1 MDNSD
6 TNRVVTKSTILSFKP
21 RQVILLAQHN
31 PCPNKETKI
40 ITQPTLNQSL
50 LDYFYRN
57 GFGKTVKRFQS
68 EAQIQSDALKAS
80 PSPLRLEDIF
90 CKYNACEADSN
101 KSINNKPVLGK
112 DEAQKTDKVSPTN
125 EEKPTKKKKKKGTVE
140 SDNGVIENRPEVA
153 DKKNESS
160 KSCAQLSE
168 DTKVDE
174 QETKPKK
181 KKKTKHN
188 LDSSADELE
197 KPVDDTVNGLKID
210 DLTKNSK
217 DKKKKSIEQDNLEA
231 STTNEIELVTGVAE
245 KERKKKKKKS
255 STESAE
261 DEVNT
266 VKTDIENEIKLVIE
280 VAEKGRKKKKKK
292 SSTESAEDEMNTV
305 RTDIENEIKLVTE
318 VADKGR
324 KKKKKSSTVSAVNED
339 EVNTVKTGTEN
350 EIELVTEVAEKE
362 RKKNKKKKP
371 STDSAVNEDEVNT
384 VKIVTENETLSK
396 KEKRSSEKRKRSLSD
411 DDENVKPITEMT
423 VIEESKRQKTGIS
436 EENSK
441 SEGNNAQETS
451 NKLLDEQTNG
461 KVKVNG
467 GEMSS
472 TLKSKKKKRNATA
485 ESKTVNAFQ
494 RVKIEQVEFA
504 HEKLQDNS
512 YWAKDGAEIGYGAK
526 AQEVLGQVRGRDFR
540 HEKTKKKCGTYT
552 GGRIDLQ
559 SHSVKLSYCD
569 EE

>member
-1 MDNSD
+1 MLVGCEDLRALSYSSGKLCR
-6 TNRVVTKSTILSFKP
+6 TAISEVVAFH
-21 RQVILLAQHN
+21 R
-31 PCPNKETKI
+31 
-40 ITQPTLNQSL
+40 
-50 LDYFYRN
+50 R
-57 GFGKTVKRFQS
+57 
-68 EAQIQSDALKAS
+68 SDALKAS

-90 CKYNACEADSN
+90 CKYNACDADTN
-101 KSINNKPVLGK
+101 KSSSNKPVLGK
-112 DEAQKTDKVSPTN
+112 AEALKTDKVSPTN
-125 EEKPTKKKKKKGTVE
+125 EEKPTKKKNKKGTVE
-140 SDNGVIENRPEVA
+140 SGNGVIEDQPEVT

-160 KSCAQLSE
+160 KSCPLISE

-188 LDSSADELE
+188 LDSSTDELE
-197 KPVDDTVNGLKID
+197 KPVTDTVNGLKID
-210 DLTKNSK
+210 DLTKKSK
-217 DKKKKSIEQDNLEA
+217 DKKRKSIEQDNLEV

-245 KERKKKKKKS
+245 KERKKKNKKSSTESAEDEVNKVKTDIENEIKLVTKVAEKGRKKKKKKS

-266 VKTDIENEIKLVIE
+266 VKTDIENEIKLVRE

-292 SSTESAEDEMNTV
+292 SSTE
-305 RTDIENEIKLVTE
+305 
-318 VADKGR
+318 
-324 KKKKKSSTVSAVNED
+324 SAVNED

-362 RKKNKKKKP
+362 RKKKKKKKP
-371 STDSAVNEDEVNT
+371 STDSAVNEEELNT
-384 VKIVTENETLSK
+384 VKTVTENETISK
-396 KEKRSSEKRKRSLSD
+396 KEKK
-411 DDENVKPITEMT
+411 
-423 VIEESKRQKTGIS
+423 ESKRQMIEIS

-451 NKLLDEQTNG
+451 NKLLDEQTDG
-461 KVKVNG
+461 KVKQ
-467 GEMSS
+467 
-472 TLKSKKKKRNATA
+472 
-485 ESKTVNAFQ
+485 KTVNAFQ

-512 YWAKDGAEIGYGAK
+512 YWAKGGAEIGYGAK

-540 HEKTKKKCGTYT
+540 HEKTKKKRGTYT
-552 GGRIDLQ
+552 GGLIDLQ
-559 SHSVKLSYCD
+559 SHSVKFSYCD